1 MIFVVVFLVSNFSFA
16 ECVEPNESSLNTC
29 KSNCNTNIMCVGNCQ
44 ATYQDQIDQYEQCLF
59 EEEQAANEAAT
70 KCTCTKDWNWN
81 ISNVTCAAW
90 DTRSTN
96 TNACECV
103 HDKQTVMCEDIT
115 STTSSC
121 SEQENDRIPRWENN
135 SCPSWYEQIADGCCG
150 PIATETATPAPTK
163 CTPVM
168 GITCCEEELING
180 QCKLNIYDTLGI
192 RQSVRDKD
200 DPTSVGLF
208 VQDVVLSATFFI
220 GTLVTI
226 ALIVSGLMFIFAA
239 SSGKSPE
246 KAKQWIMWSLIG
258 LLIVVSSYVII
269 RLVQYIAKG
278 F

>member
-1 MIFVVVFLVSNFSFA
+1 L
-16 ECVEPNESSLNTC
+16 SS
-29 KSNCNTNIMCVGNCQ
+29 
-44 ATYQDQIDQYEQCLF
+44 
-59 EEEQAANEAAT
+59 
-70 KCTCTKDWNWN
+70 N
-81 ISNVTCAAW
+81 ISFWAW
-90 DTRSTN
+90 DTW
-96 TNACECV
+96 CIQ
-103 HDKQTVMCEDIT
+103 DGCEDWYVCNQETKECEPEEINPN
-115 STTSSC
+115 TTTDTTTAAAAAA
-121 SEQENDRIPRWENN
+121 NANN
-135 SCPSWYEQIADGCCG
+135 
-150 PIATETATPAPTK
+150 PTDTK
-163 CTPVM
+163 SVM
-168 GITCCEEELING
+168 GITCSTDQLVNG

-239 SSGKSPE
+239 SSGKDPAN
-246 KAKQWIMWSLIG
+246 AKQWIMWSLIG